1 MALVAPASAN
11 ADVSWQLNISNAP
24 PPPTVVVRE
33 QPHWILVPGS
43 TVYTV
48 NSDAYDYDY
57 FRYGVFYYVS
67 RGGYWY
73 RARSYRGPF
82 RVCEVRYVP
91 RAILN
96 VPVRYWRHPRR
107 ASGPV
112 EARERRVV
120 REGDGAG
127 TETVTATDTGSTAL
141 ADTTSRAR
149 PHDLRRA
156 SLRDRPFS
164 FPRVRSTLDFS
175 RSPQTTHGLGELVSW
190 LARGRRGAAFK
201 THGDV
206 KLGARIL
213 RFCRFTRGA
222 DARVRAACA
231 RVAVR
236 RFGRHVRAGVP

>member
-48 NSDAYDYDY
+48 NDDAYDYDY

-96 VPVRYWRHPRR
+96 VPGRYWRHPHG
-107 ASGPV
+107 GPPGQLKK
-112 EARERRVV
+112 RENVVVV
-120 REGDGAG
+120 REGDERGQG
-127 TETVTATDTGSTAL
+127 
-141 ADTTSRAR
+141 
-149 PHDLRRA
+149 
-156 SLRDRPFS
+156 
-164 FPRVRSTLDFS
+164 
-175 RSPQTTHGLGELVSW
+175 HGNGQ
-190 LARGRRGAAFK
+190 GNG
-201 THGDV
+201 HG
-206 KLGARIL
+206 KHGN
-213 RFCRFTRGA
+213 
-222 DARVRAACA
+222 
-231 RVAVR
+231 
-236 RFGRHVRAGVP
+236 